1 MAIGMYLRE
10 IGRGKQGA
18 RALTRAQS
26 CDLFGQ
32 LLDGAVSDL
41 EVGAFC
47 IAMRVKGETVEEVA
61 GFLDALQARL
71 QYVAPSDTAG
81 GRRIVVIPSYNGARR
96 LPLLLP
102 LLALLLARQGLAV
115 LIHGTATE
123 PGRIFT
129 TEVLQAF
136 DIAPLQT
143 LRPITPGEVQFA
155 PTALL
160 CAGLQRL
167 LEVRQVLK
175 LRNPAHSLVK
185 LMNPCSGRSLLVSSY
200 THPEYAVTMA
210 QTLELQGRDALLLRG
225 TEGEAVADPRRTP
238 RMQAF
243 LQGREVGVYS
253 PQGGSLAVLP
263 EMPAGPEIAGT
274 VSYIH
279 RVLDG
284 AAPVPQPIAEQ
295 VSRILHLADSP

>member
-26 CDLFGQ
+26 SDLFGQ
-32 LLDGAVSDL
+32 LLDGAISDL

-47 IAMRVKGETVEEVA
+47 IAMRVKGETAQEMA
-61 GFLDALQARL
+61 GYLDALQARL
-71 QYVAPSDTAG
+71 HCVAPTDTAG
-81 GRRIVVIPSYNGARR
+81 ARRTVVIPSYNGARK
-96 LPLLLP
+96 LPLLVP
-102 LLALLLARQGLAV
+102 LLALLLARHGLAV

-123 PGRIFT
+123 SGRIFT

-136 DIAPLQT
+136 DIAPLQA
-143 LRPITPGEVQFA
+143 LRPIGAGEVLFA

-160 CAGLQRL
+160 CEGLQRL

-185 LMNPCSGRSLLVSSY
+185 LMNPCTGRSLLVTSY
-200 THPEYAVTMA
+200 THSEYAATMA
-210 QTLELQGRDALLLRG
+210 QTLELLERDALLLRG
-225 TEGEAVADPRRTP
+225 TEGEAVADPRRAP

-243 LQGREVGVYS
+243 LRGHAVGMHSTQVGS
-253 PQGGSLAVLP
+253 PTQLP
-263 EMPAGPEIAGT
+263 DIPPGPEVAGT
-274 VSYIH
+274 VSYIR

-295 VSRILHLADSP
+295 VSCILHLADCP